1 MKKISQSLLVAAVV
15 AAAGASASAEVLSPE
30 EALSRALP
38 KTRMAAPGLV
48 QPVLAYTAEADQLPA
63 VYVFAKE
70 NKGFVLVAAD
80 DAVTP
85 VLGYSDSG
93 NFSADNMAPGLKYWL
108 GEYARQIAYA
118 RENGI
123 VSEENEATLARSSR
137 TPIEPLVKTTW
148 DQGAPYNNFC
158 PGGSYTGCVATA
170 ASQVVKF
177 YEFPTA
183 PLKGKIAYDGTVN
196 GVKTPL
202 EIDVDGLVFDWD
214 NMLDNYPTPSSGTQA
229 QRDAVAKLMQVIGYG
244 VEMSYSTS
252 ASGAQ
257 TQMVRNVLV
266 ERFGYDPSVLY
277 LSRDCY
283 TLAEWEET
291 LYNEL
296 AANRVVLYDGSTI
309 NQEGHA
315 FVCDGYK
322 EEDGTAYFH
331 INWGWGGVS
340 DGYFLIDALD
350 PYAQGTGG
358 AASGQGFN
366 YGQNA
371 TVNIM
376 PDQGG
381 AWQPQ
386 IKASGSGLALTP
398 SFNIG
403 NDVTVSVNGGGFYNY
418 SYKVLDAG
426 MAYGLRIE
434 GEGQTFYRFA
444 APTTSETKTLYG
456 VVSYNVLLSGI
467 QPNSTYLVTP
477 VYKLADD
484 NTKIYDI
491 EMPYGAVRQYVIKTS
506 TYNAT
511 ATPVGV
517 GLEVADV
524 TITEQIDRN
533 KYGEMS
539 ATLTNHGEFYYYGHV
554 APAFFEKEYGEY
566 KLFSLITNFTLSL
579 EPGESTTWEYSRR
592 FTNSNPGLTD
602 GSDYYFGIYDVD
614 TKSIVG
620 SLAKF
625 HYGTVSG
632 IEDVTVSD
640 DATPEYFNL
649 QGIRVA
655 QPQAGQ
661 IYIVRRGAQVV
672 KELVK

>member
-38 KTRMAAPGLV
+38 KTRLAAPGLV
-48 QPVLAYTAEADQLPA
+48 KPVLAYTAEADQLPA

-70 NKGFVLVAAD
+70 NNGFVLVAAD
-80 DAVTP
+80 DAVAP
-85 VLGYSDSG
+85 VLGYADSG
-93 NFSADNMAPGLKYWL
+93 NFSADNMAPGLKYWI

-123 VSEENEATLARSSR
+123 VNEENEATLSRSGR
-137 TPIEPLVKTTW
+137 APIEPLVKTTW

-170 ASQVVKF
+170 AAQVAKF

-183 PLKGKIAYDGTVN
+183 PLAGEISYTGTVN
-196 GVKTPL
+196 GVTTPL
-202 EIDVDGLVFDWD
+202 SVDVEGLVLDWD
-214 NMLDNYPTPSSGTQA
+214 NMLDSYPTATSGTQA
-229 QRDAVAKLMQVIGYG
+229 QRDAVAKLMQIMGYG
-244 VEMSYSTS
+244 VEMSYSTA

-257 TQMVRNVLV
+257 TQKVRNVLV
-266 ERFGYDPSVLY
+266 EHFGYDPSVLY
-277 LSRDCY
+277 LSRECY
-283 TLAEWEET
+283 TLADWEEL

-296 AANRVVLYDGSTI
+296 AANRVVLYDGSTV
-309 NQEGHA
+309 NNEGHA

-322 EEDGTAYFH
+322 EQDGAAYFH
-331 INWGWGGVS
+331 INWGWSGSS

-350 PYAQGTGG
+350 PYAQGAGG
-358 AASGQGFN
+358 AASGEGFN
-366 YGQNA
+366 YNQNA

-386 IKASGSGLALTP
+386 VKANGSGLSLTS

-403 NDVTVSVNGGGFYNY
+403 NDVTVSYTGGGFFNY
-418 SYKVLDAG
+418 SYKALEAG

-434 GEGQTFYRFA
+434 GEGKTFYRFA
-444 APTTSETKTLYG
+444 AATTSDTDPMYG
-456 VVSYNVLLSGI
+456 AVSYNVLLSGI
-467 QPNSTYLVTP
+467 QPNSTYVVTP
-477 VYKLADD
+477 VYKIAND
-484 NTKIYDI
+484 TKIYDI
-491 EMPYGAVRQYVIKTS
+491 EMPYGAVRQYVIKTN

-511 ATPVGV
+511 ATPVSV
-517 GLEVADV
+517 GLEVSDV

-533 KYGEMS
+533 KYGDMS
-539 ATLTNHGEFYYYGHV
+539 VTLTNNGEFYYYGHV
-554 APAFFEKEYGEY
+554 APAFFEKEFGAYNI
-566 KLFSLITNFTLSL
+566 FAMITNFTLSL
-579 EPGESTTWEYSRR
+579 DPGESTTWEMSRR
-592 FTNSNPGLTD
+592 FTSSNPGLTD
-602 GSDYYFGIYDVD
+602 GKDYYFGIYDID
-614 TKSIVG
+614 NKSIVG
-620 SLAKF
+620 PLAKF

-655 QPQAGQ
+655 EPQAGQ